1 MPARSYYT
9 GPSPIH
15 GKGVFA
21 ARRITRGELIGVY
34 IGTPTGRNGTY
45 VLWVEGDDGSTV
57 GLLGKNGLRFLNH
70 SGRPNAGFD
79 GDHLYALRLIR
90 RDQEITIHYG
100 EEWEAVS

>member
-1 MPARSYYT
+1 MPPPSYYT

-34 IGTPTGRNGTY
+34 IGTPTVRNGTH

-57 GLLGKNGLRFLNH
+57 GLQGKNGLRFLNH

-79 GDHLYALRLIR
+79 GDHLYALRVISK
-90 RDQEITIHYG
+90 DQEITIHYG
-100 EEWEAVS
+100 EEWEDGS